1 MECRDVEKVRPLD
14 ELLDDT
20 LKEFDSGED
29 KECDRDL
36 DKMIWELGDFENE
49 EPLQDAEE
57 FAEEPPLEDELVEK
71 RMVVGRRGRVSFA
84 EGGEMEE
91 DLSAGVKLAAASSL
105 GPDTGGKRGRAV
117 RGGSSGK
124 KKKK

>member
-20 LKEFDSGED
+20 IKEFDSGED

-57 FAEEPPLEDELVEK
+57 FLEGPPIEEELAEK
-71 RMVVGRRGRVSFA
+71 RMIRGRGGRASFT
-84 EGGEMEE
+84 EGGEAEE
-91 DLSAGVKLAAASSL
+91 APFADRDLATAESIASE
-105 GPDTGGKRGRAV
+105 TGRRKSKAV
-117 RGGSSGK
+117 RGKLPGK
-124 KKKK
+124 KKK